1 MSRKR
6 SRKDNRRQQSSRN
19 DDRYDRRK
27 SYAESRIER
36 MTWFLLVLVFAV
48 LNLLNL
54 ENIGLNWIVPLAGA
68 VILIGSGMLQYL
80 RGWMVSPVTWLGGAA
95 LAGLTL
101 FNLYLDP
108 TRDFLGAALI
118 IFAGVILVGLLTGE
132 T

>member
-6 SRKDNRRQQSSRN
+6 RRNDDRSPRRNRD

-27 SYAESRIER
+27 SYAEARIER

-54 ENIGLNWIVPLAGA
+54 ETMGLNWVLPLAGA

-101 FNLYLDP
+101 YNLYIDP
-108 TRDFLGAALI
+108 SRNFLSIALI
-118 IFAGVILVGLLTGE
+118 IFAVVILIGLLTGE

>member
-1 MSRKR
+1 
-6 SRKDNRRQQSSRN
+6 
-19 DDRYDRRK
+19 
-27 SYAESRIER
+27 

-54 ENIGLNWIVPLAGA
+54 ETMGLNWVLPLAGA
-68 VILIGSGMLQYL
+68 VILLGSGMLQYM

-95 LAGLTL
+95 LVGLML

-108 TRDFLGAALI
+108 TRDFLGIALI
-118 IFAGVILVGLLTGE
+118 IFAIVILIGLLTGE

>member
-6 SRKDNRRQQSSRN
+6 SRNDNRQRRN
-19 DDRYDRRK
+19 RDDDRYDRRK
-27 SYAESRIER
+27 SYAEARVER

-54 ENIGLNWIVPLAGA
+54 ETMGLNWVLPLAGA
-68 VILIGSGMLQYL
+68 VILLGSGMLQYM
-80 RGWMVSPVTWLGGAA
+80 RGRMVSPVTWLGGAA
-95 LAGLTL
+95 LVGLML

-108 TRDFLGAALI
+108 TRDFLGIALI
-118 IFAGVILVGLLTGE
+118 IFAIVILIGLLTGE